1 MTNILERRLDPSRI
15 EVVDEVIAEILRK
28 KTPAQKVEMVFAA
41 NRTARM
47 LVRGGVL
54 LRHPDWDEEEVQREV
69 SQRMLNAAE

>member
-1 MTNILERRLDPSRI
+1 MTDILERQLDPSRI

-54 LRHPDWDEEEVQREV
+54 LRHPDWDEEEVKREV
-69 SQRMLNAAE
+69 SRKMLNAAE